1 MADDHAQ
8 EIGRRIR
15 DRRTQQGMTRTAV
28 AAACGKSAEWLKSI
42 EIGKRST
49 PLPML
54 LRLAEVLHVAD
65 LTELVGR
72 QVRTM
77 DYARPGHDTL
87 DSVRRALMAYPLDTA
102 SDEPPTL
109 DRVRAQLDSAW
120 RTWHTSPQQ
129 RTEIGRL
136 LPGLMREAERATETH
151 DGDDRR
157 TAHALQSEV
166 YHLAQAYLAWQ
177 AEPRLV
183 WLVSDRAM
191 AAARASDDPLALAG
205 SAFYVAHLIRAC
217 DRAEEAQDLVTRAAG
232 LLRPQ
237 LDDAPN
243 RLLPMYGHLWLC
255 AALTAARERQEG
267 DARRYF
273 DKAAAIARRLPDGY
287 AHPWHGFGQAVVD
300 LYDIMIDVEVGQA
313 GEAQRKADQLDP
325 LSIPSVE
332 RRSRHW
338 IELARGAHHRGDH
351 LATASLLDK
360 SWRASSET
368 LTYSPIGRSLISA
381 LVDGGGATVREDAL
395 KLATNVGLIAA

>member
-1 MADDHAQ
+1 MADDHAH

-15 DRRTQQGMTRTAV
+15 DRRTRQGMTRVAV

-77 DYARPGHDTL
+77 DYARPGHETL
-87 DSVRRALMAYPLDTA
+87 DEVRRALMAYPLDTA
-102 SDEPPTL
+102 TEEPPTL
-109 DRVRAQLDSAW
+109 DRVRARLDIAW
-120 RTWHTSPQQ
+120 RTWHTSTQQ
-129 RTEIGRL
+129 RTEIGRA
-136 LPGLMREAERATETH
+136 LPGLMHEAERAAETYN
-151 DGDDRR
+151 GDERR
-157 TAHALQSEV
+157 TAQALLSEV

-183 WLVSDRAM
+183 WLVADRSM
-191 AAARASDDPLALAG
+191 AAARAADDPLALAG
-205 SAFYVAHLIRAC
+205 SAFYLAHLIRAC
-217 DRAEEAQDLVTRAAG
+217 DRGEDAQALVLRALE

-237 LDDAPN
+237 LDDAAN

-267 DARRYF
+267 EARRYF
-273 DKAAAIARRLPDGY
+273 DKAAAVVPRLPDGY
-287 AHPWHGFGQAVVD
+287 SHPWHGFGRAIVD
-300 LYDIMIDVEVGQA
+300 LYDVMIDIELGQA
-313 GEAQRKADQLDP
+313 GEAQRKADRLDP

-332 RRSRHW
+332 RRARHW
-338 IELARGAHHRGDH
+338 IELARGAHHRGDQ
-351 LATASLLDK
+351 LAAASLLDR
-360 SWRASSET
+360 SWRTSSET
-368 LTYSPIGRSLISA
+368 LTYSPIGRTLVSG
-381 LVDGGGATVREDAL
+381 LVDHGGATVREDAL
-395 KLATNVGLIAA
+395 RLATRIGLIAA